1 MCHVQNDYNIVTDE
15 ESQKQAPNPPNSQ
28 SVAPEDD
35 HSTSSSHFGYKLVG
49 DNIDLTVSTRYMRL
63 EKYRDQSLHFF
74 HCCAVLDRINL
85 DNLSLL
91 LPSTCPMALSLL
103 PSKYYDAICNNIATL
118 ISRILVTHM
127 QFFQFSFS
135 DAVTWHIK
143 HKFYREM
150 SSKYSVV
157 SKKNMYSIVC

>member
-15 ESQKQAPNPPNSQ
+15 ESQKQAPNPPKSQ
-28 SVAPEDD
+28 PVAPDDD

-91 LPSTCPMALSLL
+91 LPSTCNPSPMDMALSLL
-103 PSKYYDAICNNIATL
+103 PSKDHDAILCNNIATL

-127 QFFQFSFS
+127 QFFFF
-135 DAVTWHIK
+135 
-143 HKFYREM
+143 
-150 SSKYSVV
+150 
-157 SKKNMYSIVC
+157 